1 MVRRS
6 IWIFWPSFISETC
19 SVGITI
25 WRTLRC
31 WPSDTT
37 RCSRFCLTLFSCPEY
52 VLTAYQRNMFFRSR
66 LEDCLDELREDRVQA
81 AQVGTDDQHEE
92 ENDPRELGEL
102 PAIRP
107 LDALKLRPHRHEE
120 REKPT
125 ALVRVA
131 VFSLSLDAARATG
144 GRGGGLVAEGL
155 VVGVEA
161 RRRGLF
167 PRGALA
173 EADVLG
179 RRAHLEVDELL
190 DVALLLGVDL
200 AVGGGGVARGVAG
213 RGFATLREALLAAL
227 LLPLLRALTVAG
239 HRSTRGRSARLFVTR
254 VLLAPLAVLAHLDPV
269 RIVALG
275 LLCLVV
281 ASLALVT
288 GERHSDSHVS
298 PGHVLLGGLLLR
310 ERKTPPA
317 ARGRG

>member
-102 PAIRP
+102 SAVRP
-107 LDALKLRPHRHEE
+107 LDALKLRPHSDEE
-120 REKPT
+120 RDNPT
-125 ALVRVA
+125 ALVLVSDFMPGVA
-131 VFSLSLDAARATG
+131 PAADAARALYPDV
-144 GRGGGLVAEGL
+144 RGVVGERL

-161 RRRGLF
+161 GRGRLVAK
-167 PRGALA
+167 GALA
-173 EADVLG
+173 EADVLR
-179 RRAHLEVDELL
+179 RRADLEVDQLL

-200 AVGGGGVARGVAG
+200 PVGRGCIAGGVAG
-213 RGFATLREALLAAL
+213 RALAALREALLTAL
-227 LLPLLRALTVAG
+227 LLPLFRALTVAG
-239 HRSTRGRSARLFVTR
+239 HRST
-254 VLLAPLAVLAHLDPV
+254 
-269 RIVALG
+269 
-275 LLCLVV
+275 
-281 ASLALVT
+281 
-288 GERHSDSHVS
+288 
-298 PGHVLLGGLLLR
+298 
-310 ERKTPPA
+310 
-317 ARGRG
+317 

>member
-31 WPSDTT
+31 WPSETT

-120 REKPT
+120 RDKPT

-131 VFSLSLDAARATG
+131 AFSLALDASGA
-144 GRGGGLVAEGL
+144 GRSCGDGVVGEGL
-155 VVGVEA
+155 VIGFEA
-161 RRRGLF
+161 RRGRLLA
-167 PRGALA
+167 RGALA
-173 EADVLG
+173 EADILRG
-179 RRAHLEVDELL
+179 RTYFEVYELL
-190 DVALLLGVDL
+190 DVALLLGVD
-200 AVGGGGVARGVAG
+200 
-213 RGFATLREALLAAL
+213 
-227 LLPLLRALTVAG
+227 
-239 HRSTRGRSARLFVTR
+239 
-254 VLLAPLAVLAHLDPV
+254 
-269 RIVALG
+269 
-275 LLCLVV
+275 
-281 ASLALVT
+281 
-288 GERHSDSHVS
+288 
-298 PGHVLLGGLLLR
+298 
-310 ERKTPPA
+310 
-317 ARGRG
+317 